1 MKGSRVSQRAS
12 CVPSAS
18 VRPTCCPIPYSL
30 PHPPFRAPLPAHAS
44 RGALLASMWRA
55 CVRICA
61 RVLWLG
67 RVAVVCAGWGRRL
80 WIRLVR
86 ALFSARSAL
95 SPERPSLSLL
105 PSFHHSPFPCF
116 LHFSA
121 LFHYWFRFRA
131 LVSFFFLRTS
141 PRLSCTNA
149 SHIPYVRRCQ
159 LPPPLFL
166 FFFRCFFFSL

>member
-131 LVSFFFLRTS
+131 LVSFFFAHFASAVLYQRLTHPVRS
-141 PRLSCTNA
+141 PLPAAA
-149 SHIPYVRRCQ
+149 SP
-159 LPPPLFL
+159 FL
-166 FFFRCFFFSL
+166 IFFRCFFFSL